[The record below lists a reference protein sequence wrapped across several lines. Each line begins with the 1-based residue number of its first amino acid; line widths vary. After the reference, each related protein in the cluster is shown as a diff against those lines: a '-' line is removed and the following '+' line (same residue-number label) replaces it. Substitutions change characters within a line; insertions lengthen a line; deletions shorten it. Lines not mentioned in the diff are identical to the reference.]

1 MKFGVFVG
9 RWLVVVDVVVGM
21 FGLWEDGMFVVWNV
35 FIRFEGLEI
44 EIVLGVG
51 VLKVELVLEEI
62 EGRNVFG
69 GDVI

>member
-9 RWLVVVDVVVGM
+9 RWLVVVDVVVGT

>member
-1 MKFGVFVG
+1 MKFGVSVG
-9 RWLVVVDVVVGM
+9 RWLVVVDVVVGT